1 MNEQD
6 ASLLAGRDDALFRT
20 LGLLIRQ
27 LHVKGIID
35 APDLTREMHLL
46 AGQLDNTI
54 PQMQQSASGMAA
66 MAATIAASLPAWTEA
81 RLVTALYQGQADKDP
96 SGH

>member
-1 MNEQD
+1 MDDRNFNV
-6 ASLLAGRDDALFRT
+6 LAGRDDALFRT

-35 APDLTREMHLL
+35 APDLTREMRLL
-46 AGQLDNTI
+46 AEQLDATD
-54 PQMQQSASGMAA
+54 PLMQQSAAGMAA
-66 MAATIAASLPAWTEA
+66 IAATIDGSLPGWAEA
-81 RLVTALYQGQADKDP
+81 RTVESLYRGQPDRGQ